1 MFTGAGLTFSN
12 LVLFWREEISG
23 LASAFMSCWIS
34 QRTQHQKISRRNIA
48 GSHTSMTIYMLRTDM
63 RHRRYHPDN
72 NPDNAEEAEEMF
84 KKINSANAILRFVIS
99 V

>member
-1 MFTGAGLTFSN
+1 
-12 LVLFWREEISG
+12 
-23 LASAFMSCWIS
+23 
-34 QRTQHQKISRRNIA
+34 
-48 GSHTSMTIYMLRTDM
+48 MTIYMLRTDM